1 MSKSHYKMSVRT
13 VSLNDVSVTD
23 KATHIVIYQ
32 GSLALAQG
40 SNDNMISELKT
51 QVFNLTRHVDELSK
65 KILHL
70 ELGLPKASPFFSA
83 NVAPEPEGLE
93 VRRLSE
99 IPRVVET
106 SNSSLVFKAV
116 VSKLP
121 SSAPAAPAP
130 VPSSSAP
137 VPVPSSSALPAPTQ
151 MEVDDEIEVDETDE
165 VDEVDEADE
174 ADEAEEEE
182 AEEEALEL
190 EEFEYKGVTYFKDSE
205 NQVYEKDD
213 DGDLNDTPIGV
224 WNEEKKKVLKYKS

>member
-1 MSKSHYKMSVRT
+1 VSKSHYKMSVRT

-32 GSLALAQG
+32 GS
-40 SNDNMISELKT
+40 SIPSNTNDNMISELKT
-51 QVFNLTRHVDELSK
+51 QVFNLTRQVEELSK
-65 KILHL
+65 KLLHL

-106 SNSSLVFKAV
+106 SNSSVVFKAV

-121 SSAPAAPAP
+121 ASSP
-130 VPSSSAP
+130 
-137 VPVPSSSALPAPTQ
+137 PAPTL
-151 MEVDDEIEVDETDE
+151 MEVDDEGEVE
-165 VDEVDEADE
+165 EAGE
-174 ADEAEEEE
+174 AASAAGEEEEAEAEEAGEAEEEEASEAGEDE

>member
-32 GSLALAQG
+32 GS
-40 SNDNMISELKT
+40 SIPSNTNDNMISELKT
-51 QVFNLTRHVDELSK
+51 QVFNLTRQVEELSK
-65 KILHL
+65 KLLHL

-106 SNSSLVFKAV
+106 SNSSVVFKAV

-121 SSAPAAPAP
+121 ASSP
-130 VPSSSAP
+130 
-137 VPVPSSSALPAPTQ
+137 PAPTL
-151 MEVDDEIEVDETDE
+151 MEVDDEGEVE
-165 VDEVDEADE
+165 EAGE
-174 ADEAEEEE
+174 AASAAGEEEEAEAEEAGEAEEEEASEAGEDE

>member
-32 GSLALAQG
+32 GS
-40 SNDNMISELKT
+40 SIPSNTNDNMISELKT
-51 QVFNLTRHVDELSK
+51 QVFNLTRQVEELSK
-65 KILHL
+65 KLLHL

-99 IPRVVET
+99 IPRIVET
-106 SNSSLVFKAV
+106 SNSSVVFKAV

-121 SSAPAAPAP
+121 ASSP
-130 VPSSSAP
+130 
-137 VPVPSSSALPAPTQ
+137 PAPTL
-151 MEVDDEIEVDETDE
+151 MEVDDEGEVASAAEEE
-165 VDEVDEADE
+165 VEEAADE
-174 ADEAEEEE
+174 EAGEAASAAGEDEEEAEASEAEE

-224 WNEEKKKVLKYKS
+224 WSEEKKKVLKYKS

>member
-32 GSLALAQG
+32 GPLAQG
-40 SNDNMISELKT
+40 PLVKDTNDNMISELKT
-51 QVFNLTRHVDELSK
+51 QVFNLTRHVEELSK

-121 SSAPAAPAP
+121 AAPAP
-130 VPSSSAP
+130 APSSSVLP
-137 VPVPSSSALPAPTQ
+137 TPSVPVPPAPTQ

-165 VDEVDEADE
+165 VDEVDEVDE
-174 ADEAEEEE
+174 TEEVDEEEE
-182 AEEEALEL
+182 EEEEEALEL

-213 DGDLNDTPIGV
+213 DGDLNDTPVGV